1 MKASNAPLRFGLVGT
16 GYWARTTH
24 APALASSEGI
34 EFVAVWGRNPD
45 AARALAAE
53 HGATAYV
60 DFDAF
65 LAGVHGVAFS
75 VPPDVQAAMAARAAA
90 AGKHLLLEKPIATS
104 VAAGSALVQA
114 VEAARVASVVFF
126 TQRFQSDVRAW
137 LAEVTSGRNR
147 WSGADLVWLG
157 SSLRES
163 SPFNTPWRRGK
174 GGLWDLGPHAIS
186 LLWACLGPV
195 GSVTADTGQ
204 ADIAHLVLHHRG
216 GPTST
221 VTVTQSAS
229 VAAEGFDCYVW
240 GKAGR
245 STAPGVTAE
254 PVTPLRVAL
263 TELVDNARFGQTA
276 HACDVQFGQ
285 DVVYLL
291 AEAERQLAQHAA
303 EPSPGLSPRAAQGP
317 ARP

>member
-34 EFVAVWGRNPD
+34 EFAAVWGRNPD
-45 AARALAAE
+45 AARALAAG
-53 HGATAYV
+53 HGATAYA
-60 DFDAF
+60 DFGAF
-65 LAGVHGVAFS
+65 LAGVDGVAFS
-75 VPPDVQAAMAARAAA
+75 VPPDVQAAMAAQAAA

-104 VAAGSALVQA
+104 AAAGSTLVQA
-114 VEAARVASVVFF
+114 VEAAQVASVVFF

-137 LAEVTSGRNR
+137 LADVTSARNR

-163 SPFNTPWRRGK
+163 SPFNTPWRREK

-204 ADIAHLVLHHRG
+204 ADVAHLVLHHRS

-229 VAAEGFDCYVW
+229 AAAEGSGCYVW
-240 GKAGR
+240 GEPGR
-245 STAPGVTAE
+245 STAPRVTAE

-263 TELVDNARFGQTA
+263 TELVHNARSGQTA

-291 AEAERQLAQHAA
+291 AEAERQLAQHRRGESAN
-303 EPSPGLSPRAAQGP
+303 PH
-317 ARP
+317 